1 MNWWGKLI
9 GTGVGMFGGPIGALA
24 GAAIGHLYDEDDP
37 TPQNERKARILY
49 LAYFFS
55 CAAKI
60 SKADGGISSEE
71 ISMTELLMDRFGLDY
86 KTKEFAKNVFRKAK
100 NSKRSIDDDFKE
112 VAKLIGYDQT
122 IAQSFVGGLFEIVKS
137 NGTKVNEL
145 QLRFLLRAEE
155 RFKLQSGTVQYWFKN
170 GYKQPREE
178 SSESQISLDEAYEI
192 LKVTKDSSDSEL
204 KKAYHSKVANF
215 HPDKLK
221 SKNLPDEFM
230 QFANAE
236 LAKINLAYET
246 IQNAKVIRLR

>member
-71 ISMTELLMDRFGLDY
+71 ISMTELLMDRFGLDD

-100 NSKRSIDDDFKE
+100 KSKRSIDDDFKE
-112 VAKLIGYDQT
+112 VAKLIGFEQT

-137 NGTKVNEL
+137 NGKNVNEL
-145 QLRFLLRAEE
+145 QIRFLLRAEE
-155 RFKLQSGTVQYWFKN
+155 RFKLQPGTVQSWFKH
-170 GYKQPREE
+170 GYKPPQEE
-178 SSESQISLDEAYEI
+178 NSESQISLEEAYEI
-192 LKVTKDSSDSEL
+192 LMVTKDSSDSEL

-246 IQNAKVIRLR
+246 IQNTKVIRL

>member
-71 ISMTELLMDRFGLDY
+71 ISMTELLMDRFGLDD

-112 VAKLIGYDQT
+112 VAKLIGFEQT

-137 NGTKVNEL
+137 NGKKVNEL
-145 QLRFLLRAEE
+145 QIRFLLRAEE
-155 RFKLQSGTVQYWFKN
+155 RFKLQPGTIQSWFKH
-170 GYKQPREE
+170 GYKPPHEE
-178 SSESQISLDEAYEI
+178 NSATQISLEEAYEI
-192 LKVTKDSSDSEL
+192 LMVNKDSSDSEL

-246 IQNAKVIRLR
+246 IQNAKVIRL